1 MKDRNFDDQNDILSD
16 EDIIEL
22 YWRRSE
28 RAISET
34 DTKYGKYLFTIAY
47 NIVHDRLDSEEC
59 LNDTYIGTWNSIP
72 PHRPNVFQVFLSRI
86 TRNIAIDKYREKTAD
101 KRVNSELTVSLEE
114 LNDCVCID
122 PSIEEQMLVSEISKV
137 LNDFLASLSEREKFI
152 FVCRYYY
159 SDSVI
164 NIAKMLQVTERTVF
178 RNLAKSREKLRKE
191 LINAGIKYE

>member
-164 NIAKMLQVTERTVF
+164 NISKMLQVTERTVF